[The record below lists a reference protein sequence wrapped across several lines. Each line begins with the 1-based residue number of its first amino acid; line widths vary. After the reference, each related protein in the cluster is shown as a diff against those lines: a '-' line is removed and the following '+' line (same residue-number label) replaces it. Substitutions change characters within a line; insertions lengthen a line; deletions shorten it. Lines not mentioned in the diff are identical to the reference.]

1 MALLTY
7 DWKAPDPTGAVNA
20 WLAGAR
26 LGQAENEQRQQALEA
41 AARQRI
47 EEERTKQLL
56 LQHQQNMALQLAQ
69 EARLERA
76 DQIRQKYAAD
86 KYAEA
91 HEPFTPLPIPDVGST
106 GSGGANP
113 LPTSDVSGGV
123 ADDSATTPGLQLNFD
138 ANQSLGQQPIS
149 IGPGSGDVALEL
161 AQASPFRRQ
170 SALAEDDLSQQVRF
184 GGDVDQG
191 DNSFIDENPGV
202 LPISDTPLL
211 ESSNFIGGV
220 SPPQPPEESPDG
232 LPAGEGNGVDAAGQ
246 LMAGGATINPVGKNG
261 GAPPAALSPDAV
273 RRINFA
279 GQNFGKK
286 EAEAVTRRELAAAA
300 KTPPAA
306 ADPSTYVVGDDGFFH
321 DPQNPGAAFKKVDLG
336 GGKVHFTQVAAPSTA
351 DTSKYVAGEDGFFHD
366 PDNPAAA
373 FKKTDLGG
381 GKARY
386 TQVITPIASQ
396 SESFKRIAGFEKDGV
411 FRINP
416 DDPREVYVEKF
427 TTKGTPYYSP
437 VEPKVQKF
445 GDKPYMVGIDG
456 SLHPIE
462 IDNQKPLPQWV
473 QKTEQEIQRKL
484 RLNQQSLAESRK
496 NGDKEGIQ
504 TAQTS
509 IDNLTQQLDLL
520 QTRNPQL
527 KAAPASAAAPAT
539 AAPAAPAAPAATPA
553 PANLPKPQTKDDF
566 DKLASGTIYLG
577 KDGKQYRKP

>member
-26 LGQAENEQRQQALEA
+26 IGQSENEQRQQALEA

-76 DQIRQKYAAD
+76 DQLRQKYAAD
-86 KYAEA
+86 KYAES
-91 HEPFTPLPIPDVGST
+91 HEPFTPLPVPDVGST
-106 GSGGANP
+106 GSGGATP

-123 ADDSATTPGLQLNFD
+123 VADDSAPTPGLQLNFD

-149 IGPGSGDVALEL
+149 IGPGSSDVALEL

-170 SALAEDDLSQQVRF
+170 SDLA
-184 GGDVDQG
+184 GDTLTAPSTADF
-191 DNSFIDENPGV
+191 SETPGTP
-202 LPISDTPLL
+202 PISDTPLL
-211 ESSNFIGGV
+211 ESSNFIGGIA
-220 SPPQPPEESPDG
+220 PPQPPEESPDG

-246 LMAGGATINPVGKNG
+246 LMAGGADITPVGKNG
-261 GAPPAALSPDAV
+261 GAAPTALSPDAV

-300 KTPPAA
+300 KPPTAA
-306 ADPSTYVVGDDGFFH
+306 AERPIVRNMVDGTTQQY
-321 DPQNPGAAFKKVDLG
+321 DPQTKAWSVIASKPTGEDSTKY
-336 GGKVHFTQVAAPSTA
+336 TA
-351 DTSKYVAGEDGFFHD
+351 DEDGFYHD
-366 PDNPAAA
+366 PSNPSAI
-373 FKKTDLGG
+373 FKKIDLGS

-386 TQVITPIASQ
+386 TQIVTPNSPAQ

-462 IDNQKPLPQWV
+462 IDNNKPLPQWV

-509 IDNLTQQLDLL
+509 IENLTQQLDLL

-527 KAAPASAAAPAT
+527 KAAAASAAAPAS

-553 PANLPKPQTKDDF
+553 PANLPKPATKDDF